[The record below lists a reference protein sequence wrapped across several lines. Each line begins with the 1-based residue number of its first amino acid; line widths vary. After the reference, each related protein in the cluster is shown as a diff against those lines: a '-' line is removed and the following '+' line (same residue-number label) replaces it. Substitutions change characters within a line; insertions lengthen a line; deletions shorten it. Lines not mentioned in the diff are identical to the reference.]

1 MSTSTPIVLGPK
13 RKVWEVGISP
23 ESLGPLL
30 VRPGGKDWLIREL
43 TAEQA
48 RRSLR
53 EFVRQAWHVVE
64 PETPFVDGWV
74 IGAMCEHLQALVE
87 GQIRDLIIN
96 IPPRH
101 MKSLL
106 TSVFMPVWR
115 WTTKP
120 GEQFLCSSYG
130 DSLSIRDAV
139 KSRRLI
145 KSSWFQ
151 ERWGCPYPDHDVPG
165 FEVENCPA
173 KLHLLD
179 DQDAKHYYTND
190 HGGHR
195 FSTSVDAA
203 TTGMG
208 GDVLLLDDPHNIQEA
223 ESEVVRERT
232 LEYVDQS
239 WGRRGNNPKTARRVV
254 IMQRVHVAD
263 VTAHLLKK
271 GGWVH
276 LCLPAEYK
284 GVAYSYPKN
293 FKPAANPLGW
303 VDPRT
308 EAGELLWPERM
319 GPKEIAQAKIDH
331 GARGYA
337 GQFDQEPTAAGGD
350 MFNIPV
356 LRAHTVPGL
365 TKLPLWTDQ
374 LRVNWGRGWD
384 LASTTKKSS
393 KRTAGVKLGID
404 EHGRYIIAHVRT
416 GKWRP
421 DERNDEMLKTMVA
434 DGAIWQ
440 KVEKEGGSSGIDQE
454 LALTRVFDGH
464 RVEFLKVTGDK
475 KVRADQFAAQCNAG
489 NVWII
494 DDGTWDVELYLNEL
508 QSFPNGD
515 YLDQVDGS
523 SLIYNWIRGQKPER
537 IEPKGPRDRGAP
549 TFASEIDARAPIAI
563 PDDWM
568 SRLRS

>member
-1 MSTSTPIVLGPK
+1 M
-13 RKVWEVGISP
+13 
-23 ESLGPLL
+23 
-30 VRPGGKDWLIREL
+30 VR
-43 TAEQA
+43 
-48 RRSLR
+48 
-53 EFVRQAWHVVE
+53 VV
-64 PETPFVDGWV
+64 
-74 IGAMCEHLQALVE
+74 CEAGERVYDLQVE
-87 GQIRDLIIN
+87 GNHNFFAEEILVHNCLI
-96 IPPRH
+96 
-101 MKSLL
+101 
-106 TSVFMPVWR
+106 
-115 WTTKP
+115 
-120 GEQFLCSSYG
+120 
-130 DSLSIRDAV
+130 
-139 KSRRLI
+139 
-145 KSSWFQ
+145 
-151 ERWGCPYPDHDVPG
+151 
-165 FEVENCPA
+165 
-173 KLHLLD
+173 
-179 DQDAKHYYTND
+179 
-190 HGGHR
+190 
-195 FSTSVDAA
+195 
-203 TTGMG
+203 
-208 GDVLLLDDPHNIQEA
+208 LDDPHNIQEA

-254 IMQRVHVAD
+254 IMQRVHVND

-284 GVAYSYPKN
+284 GAAYSYPKT

-303 VDPRT
+303 VDPRK
-308 EAGELLWPERM
+308 EVGELLWPERM

-350 MFNIPV
+350 MFNVPI
-356 LRAHTVPGL
+356 LRAHIVQGFS
-365 TKLPLWTDQ
+365 KLPLWTAQ

-393 KRTAGVKLGID
+393 KRTAGVKIGID
-404 EHGRYIIAHVRT
+404 EHGRYIIGHVRT

-421 DERNDEMLKTMVA
+421 DERNDEMKKTMIA

-454 LALTRVFDGH
+454 LALIRFFDGH

-494 DDGTWDVELYLNEL
+494 DDGSWDVELYLNEL

-523 SLIYNWIRGQKPER
+523 SLIYNWIRDQRPEPPP
-537 IEPKGPRDRGAP
+537 EP
-549 TFASEIDARAPIAI
+549 DARARTSTFVSEINAALPMSI

-568 SRLRS
+568 SRLRG